1 MSTNPHL
8 ALAPRCVGAPLEQ
21 AAAVVL
27 LVHGRGASADDML
40 GLVRWLA
47 DGHTAFIVPQAAGSS
62 WYPQRFIAPLADN
75 QPWLDWSLERIGQ
88 LVALAAAHGRP
99 AARLVLVGFSQG
111 ACLALEYAARQ
122 PQRYGG
128 VFGLSGALIEH
139 GDTPRAYAGDLAG
152 TPVLL
157 SVSERDPHIP
167 LARVQRSA
175 ECLAALGADV
185 TTRVM
190 PGGGHRID
198 AAELQLIRQRLA
210 ALSHDAD
217 AAG

>member
-1 MSTNPHL
+1 MSANPHL
-8 ALAPRCVGAPLEQ
+8 ALAPLCVGAPLEQ
-21 AAAVVL
+21 AATVVL
-27 LVHGRGASADDML
+27 LVHGRGGSADDML
-40 GLVRWLA
+40 GLARWLA
-47 DGHTAFIVPQAAGSS
+47 AERTAFIVPQAAGSS
-62 WYPQRFIAPLADN
+62 WYPQRFIAPLASN
-75 QPWLDWSLERIGQ
+75 QPWLDWSLERVGQ
-88 LVALAAAHGRP
+88 LVALAAAHGHP
-99 AARLVLVGFSQG
+99 AARLVLAGFSQG
-111 ACLALEYAARQ
+111 ACLVLEYAARQ
-122 PQRYGG
+122 PQRYGA

-139 GDTPRAYAGDLAG
+139 GAAPRDYVGDLAR

-157 SVSERDPHIP
+157 RVSEHDPHIP
-167 LARVQRSA
+167 LARVHRSA

-198 AAELQLIRQRLA
+198 AAELQLIRQRLV